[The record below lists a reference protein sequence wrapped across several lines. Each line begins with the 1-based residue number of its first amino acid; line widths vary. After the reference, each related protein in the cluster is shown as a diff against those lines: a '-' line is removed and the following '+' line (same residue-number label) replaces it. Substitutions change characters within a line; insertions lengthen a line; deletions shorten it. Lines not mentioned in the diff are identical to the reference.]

1 MKTLDYSIY
10 LDRILGGWYGK
21 SIGGVIASQVEGVRE
36 FMDFEESQIWPEIH
50 PANDDLTMQ
59 VMFLEVVE
67 EKGVYFTQRDLV
79 EAWVQRCW
87 YPFGEYGYFIRNYHK
102 GILPPVSASFD
113 NAIKEHGM
121 GCPIRSEIWA
131 MIAPGDP
138 KLARTLCRL
147 DGTIDHGP
155 QSVAGEE
162 MWAGLEA
169 ELFFENDTSN
179 IRKLIEKHRKCLPAG
194 TKIANTVE
202 LVLQFYD
209 QGLDMR
215 EARRRV
221 IARMGEYDASDARL
235 NVGLTVM
242 ALLYGEG
249 NFKKTGL
256 IAMNLGYDTDCTAA
270 TALAILGLIY
280 GYKKLP
286 PDWIEK
292 NGPTYVCDIDI
303 RTKDR
308 CNLMEVAERTARAG
322 ITMMS
327 ERSKACRIT
336 NVPSKI
342 QLLSTVVPEP
352 TVKLECD
359 YKGIPSIAIGE
370 TKKMVIIV
378 NNETSGTIKGKL
390 DVTGPQG
397 WILDRSTMKL
407 TVPARSKRSIPL
419 TVIVPA
425 NCKEICQTNKINVS
439 LDTGKEVKKESFGIS
454 GAFPWQVMGLFF
466 DTYNRV
472 KHSAVV
478 WDKGR
483 WSKRYPRGMGNHY
496 FVDLSISYISEGIF
510 DYEGLVKDGRD
521 LLGELATV
529 NAHTSEIPVSQITQF
544 NGEYCVYLLGSIKL
558 DQERDVQMVL
568 GCNDSLKV
576 WVNGYVVY
584 SEDKKGLFIPNDH
597 SQSARIKLIPGTN
610 RIVIKALR
618 RSEQLH
624 LSFQLSEW
632 KGGPKGNWHWL
643 YDLKYVVL

>member
-1 MKTLDYSIY
+1 MKTLDYSVY
-10 LDRILGGWYGK
+10 FDKILGGRYGK
-21 SIGGVIASQVEGVRE
+21 SIGGVIDSQVEGVRE
-36 FMDFEESQIWPEIH
+36 FMDFEESQIWPEKH

-67 EKGVYFTQRDLV
+67 EKGAYFTQRDLV
-79 EAWVQRCW
+79 EAWVQRWW

-113 NAIKEHGM
+113 NAVKEHGM

-131 MIAPGDP
+131 MIVPGDP

-169 ELFFENDTSN
+169 ELFFENNTSN
-179 IRKLIEKHRKCLPAG
+179 IRKLIEKHRKCLRAG

-209 QGLDMR
+209 QGLDIR
-215 EARRRV
+215 EARRRIV
-221 IARMGEYDASDARL
+221 ARMGEYDASDARL

-249 NFKKTGL
+249 DFKKTGL

-286 PDWIEK
+286 PDGIEK
-292 NGPTYVCDIDI
+292 NGPAYVSDIDI

-327 ERSKACRIT
+327 EKSKACKII

-342 QLLSTVVPEP
+342 KLLSTVTPEP

-370 TKKMVIIV
+370 TKK
-378 NNETSGTIKGKL
+378 
-390 DVTGPQG
+390 
-397 WILDRSTMKL
+397 
-407 TVPARSKRSIPL
+407 
-419 TVIVPA
+419 
-425 NCKEICQTNKINVS
+425 
-439 LDTGKEVKKESFGIS
+439 
-454 GAFPWQVMGLFF
+454 QVMGLFF
-466 DTYNRV
+466 DIYNRI

-478 WDKGR
+478 WDNGQ
-483 WSKRYPRGMGNHY
+483 WANRYPRGMGNHY
-496 FVDLSISYISEGIF
+496 FVDLSIPYIPEGNF
-510 DYEGLVKDGRD
+510 DYESLVKDGRD
-521 LLGELATV
+521 LLGEQATV
-529 NAHTSEIPVSQITQF
+529 NAHTSEIPVSEITQF
-544 NGEYCVYLLGSIKL
+544 SGEYCVYLLGSIES
-558 DQERDVQMVL
+558 DHECDVQMVF
-568 GCNDSLKV
+568 GCSDSLKV
-576 WVNGYVVY
+576 WVNGDVFCF
-584 SEDKKGLFIPNDH
+584 EDRKALFI
-597 SQSARIKLIPGTN
+597 
-610 RIVIKALR
+610 
-618 RSEQLH
+618 
-624 LSFQLSEW
+624 
-632 KGGPKGNWHWL
+632 
-643 YDLKYVVL
+643 